1 MTLKYLE
8 TLTDLTLTT
17 LLIRRTSSTMS
28 LWIDEMKFKP
38 HDLSFTYVRV
48 MTVLYDEVMTFSELV
63 EATVMPASTVSRVV
77 KRMEK
82 EGFLKREKD
91 KKEKRRVNL
100 FLTPSGLK
108 RRQEAVGYIAET
120 GEALLGHLPQED
132 IDHLN
137 RITTDI
143 LTHVQNKY
151 RGYKI

>member
-38 HDLSFTYVRV
+38 HNLSFTYARV
-48 MTVLYDEVMTFSELV
+48 MTVLYDEVMTFTELV

-82 EGFLKREKD
+82 EGFLKRERD
-91 KKEKRRVNL
+91 KHEKRRINL
-100 FLTPSGLK
+100 FLTESGLT
-108 RRQEAVGYIAET
+108 RRTEVLQYIAET

-137 RITTDI
+137 RITTTI
-143 LTHVQNKY
+143 LRHVKEKY
-151 RGYKI
+151 RGYTV